1 MKIKRKIYWNLCLV
15 ALLTMVVSALI
26 TTLLLCQDLQTQ
38 MRQAVMTEVCYLE
51 SAMEVS
57 GEDYLSHLKSR
68 GDGNSVNR
76 ITWVDANGSVLYDSY
91 AGSESLENHK
101 DRPEIAAAL
110 KNGRGESVRTSRT
123 LAEQTYYY
131 AARLSDGSVIRVAS
145 TTKSALA
152 TVFHTVPVMIA
163 MAVLIVLGVL
173 ILAEFQTK
181 RIIAPINQMNP
192 DDPQA
197 GDVYDELAPLVR
209 RLEKQKETIRQQME
223 ILKEKQ
229 EEFSAITE
237 NMREGFLVVDSK
249 GDVMSY
255 NKSALKLLG
264 ISEGEEGMLSRH
276 GNAAWEEHTDP
287 GKEGALSQDLPA
299 NSQNTGTHN
308 DAERHKANVNIIS
321 INRSENFRR
330 VVDEA
335 LKGSHCEE
343 MLDVGNRH
351 YQIIANPVAE
361 SEERSGAV
369 VVILDV
375 TEQQGREELRRE
387 FTANVSHEL
396 KTPLTSISGYAEIMM
411 NGMVQPADMGRF
423 SGKIYKEAQRLI
435 TLVGDIIRLSQLDEE
450 KVQMEKSPV
459 DLHLLASDVVKR
471 LQDVAKKNQVTL
483 MLTGKPTVVNGN
495 PQILD
500 EMIYNL
506 CDNAIKY
513 NKPFGEVEVNV
524 AMIKDHPVLTVEDD
538 GIGIPPEDQERIFE
552 RFYRVDKSHS
562 RQIGGTGLGLSIV
575 KHGAIYHKAKVELK
589 SALGEGTTVRITF

>member
-38 MRQAVMTEVCYLE
+38 MRQAVMTEVRYLE

-91 AGSESLENHK
+91 ADSESLENHK

-110 KNGRGESVRTSRT
+110 KNGHGESVRTSRT

-131 AARLSDGSVIRVAS
+131 AARLTDGSVIRVAS

-276 GNAAWEEHTDP
+276 GNAAWEEHEKTD
-287 GKEGALSQDLPA
+287 
-299 NSQNTGTHN
+299 
-308 DAERHKANVNIIS
+308 ANVNIIS

>member
-38 MRQAVMTEVCYLE
+38 MRQAVMTEVRYLE

-57 GEDYLSHLKSR
+57 GKDYLVHLKSR

-91 AGSESLENHK
+91 ADSESLENHK

-276 GNAAWEEHTDP
+276 GNAAWEEHEKTD
-287 GKEGALSQDLPA
+287 
-299 NSQNTGTHN
+299 
-308 DAERHKANVNIIS
+308 ANVNIIS

-589 SALGEGTTVRITF
+589 SAPGEGTTVRITF

>member
-1 MKIKRKIYWNLCLV
+1 MKIKRTIYWNVCLA

-26 TTLLLCQDLQTQ
+26 TALLLCQDLQTQ
-38 MRQAVMTEVCYLE
+38 MRQSVMTEVRYLE
-51 SAMEVS
+51 SAMDVS
-57 GEDYLSHLKSR
+57 GAEYLDHLKSR
-68 GDGNSVNR
+68 GDGNSINR
-76 ITWVDANGSVLYDSY
+76 ITWVSPDGQVLYDSY
-91 AGSESLENHK
+91 ADSESLENHK

-110 KNGRGESVRTSRT
+110 KNGRGESVRSSST

-131 AARLSDGSVIRVAS
+131 AARLNDGSVIRVAS
-145 TTKSALA
+145 TTRSGLA
-152 TVFHTVPVMIA
+152 TVVHTVPLMIA
-163 MAVLIVLGVL
+163 MAILIVLGVL
-173 ILAEFQTK
+173 VVAEFQTK
-181 RIIAPINQMNP
+181 RIVAPINRMNP
-192 DDPQA
+192 DDPQVNE
-197 GDVYDELAPLVR
+197 VYDELAPLVR
-209 RLEKQKETIRQQME
+209 RLQKQKETIRQQMK
-223 ILKEKQ
+223 ILKERQ
-229 EEFSAITE
+229 EEFTAITE

-255 NKSALKLLG
+255 NKSAFKLLG
-264 ISEGEEGMLSRH
+264 IATNPGSAPIKQWSDLTDKNLETGSETAPVSTTPS
-276 GNAAWEEHTDP
+276 NI
-287 GKEGALSQDLPA
+287 
-299 NSQNTGTHN
+299 
-308 DAERHKANVNIIS
+308 NIIS
-321 INRSENFRR
+321 LNRSENFRQA
-330 VVDEA
+330 VDGA
-335 LKGSHCEE
+335 LQGVRTER

-361 SEERSGAV
+361 SEEKSGAV
-369 VVILDV
+369 VVILDM
-375 TEQQGREELRRE
+375 TEQQSREELRRE

-411 NGMVQPADMGRF
+411 NGLVQPADMSRF
-423 SGKIYKEAQRLI
+423 SGKIYQEAQRLI

-450 KVQMEKSPV
+450 KIQLEKSPV

-471 LQDVAKKNQVTL
+471 LQDVAKKNQITL

-524 AMIKDHPVLTVEDD
+524 ATIKDHPVLTVEDD
-538 GIGIPPEDQERIFE
+538 GIGIPIDDQERIFE

-589 SALGEGTTVRITF
+589 SALGEGTTVRVVF

>member
-38 MRQAVMTEVCYLE
+38 MRQAVMTEVRYLE

-91 AGSESLENHK
+91 ADSESLENHK

-110 KNGRGESVRTSRT
+110 KNGHGESVRTSRT

-276 GNAAWEEHTDP
+276 GNAAWEEHEKTD
-287 GKEGALSQDLPA
+287 
-299 NSQNTGTHN
+299 
-308 DAERHKANVNIIS
+308 ANVNIIS

-483 MLTGKPTVVNGN
+483 MLTGKTTVVNGN

-538 GIGIPPEDQERIFE
+538 GIGIQPEDQERIFE

-589 SALGEGTTVRITF
+589 SAPGEGTTVRITF

>member
-15 ALLTMVVSALI
+15 ALLAMALSALI
-26 TTLLLCQDLQTQ
+26 TALLLCQDLQTQ
-38 MRQAVMTEVCYLE
+38 MRQSVMTEVRYLE
-51 SAMEVS
+51 SAMDVS
-57 GEDYLSHLKSR
+57 GEEYLAHLKSR

-76 ITWVDANGSVLYDSY
+76 ITWVSPDGEVLYDSF
-91 AGSESLENHK
+91 ADSESLDNHK

-110 KNGRGESVRTSRT
+110 KNGRGESVRTSHT

-131 AARLSDGSVIRVAS
+131 AARLDDGSVIRVAS

-152 TVFHTVPVMIA
+152 TVVHTIPVMIA
-163 MAVLIVLGVL
+163 MGILIVLGVL

-181 RIIAPINQMNP
+181 RIVAPINEMDP
-192 DDPQA
+192 DDPKA
-197 GDVYDELAPLVR
+197 GEVYDELAPLVR

-223 ILKEKQ
+223 ILREKQ
-229 EEFSAITE
+229 EEFTAITE
-237 NMREGFLVVDSK
+237 NMREGFIVVDSK

-264 ISEGEEGMLSRH
+264 IPAEQADGHDYSVGAA
-276 GNAAWEEHTDP
+276 GNA
-287 GKEGALSQDLPA
+287 GAGQ
-299 NSQNTGTHN
+299 
-308 DAERHKANVNIIS
+308 RANVNIIS
-321 INRSENFRR
+321 LNRSENFRQ
-330 VVDEA
+330 VVDGA
-335 LKGSHCEE
+335 LKGTHCEQ

-351 YQIIANPVAE
+351 YQIMANPVAE
-361 SEERSGAV
+361 SNGRSGAV

-375 TEQQGREELRRE
+375 TEQQSREELRRE

-411 NGMVQPADMGRF
+411 NGLVQPSDMGRF
-423 SGKIYKEAQRLI
+423 SGKIYQEAQRLI

-450 KVQMEKSPV
+450 KVQLEKRPV
-459 DLHLLASDVVKR
+459 DLHMIASDVVKR
-471 LQDVAKKNQVTL
+471 LQDVAKKNQITL
-483 MLTGKPTVVNGN
+483 MMTGKPTVVNGN

-524 AMIKDHPVLTVEDD
+524 ATIKDHQVLTVEDD
-538 GIGIPPEDQERIFE
+538 GIGIPVDDQERIFE

-589 SALGEGTTVRITF
+589 SALGEGTTVRIVF

>member
-38 MRQAVMTEVCYLE
+38 MRQAVMTEVRYLE

-57 GEDYLSHLKSR
+57 GKDYLVHLKSR

-76 ITWVDANGSVLYDSY
+76 ITWVDENGSVLYDSY
-91 AGSESLENHK
+91 ADSESLENHK

-131 AARLSDGSVIRVAS
+131 AARLTDGSVIRVAS

-152 TVFHTVPVMIA
+152 TVFHTVPIMIA
-163 MAVLIVLGVL
+163 MAILIVLGVL

-264 ISEGEEGMLSRH
+264 IPEGEEGMLSRH

-287 GKEGALSQDLPA
+287 GKEGTLSQDLPA

>member
-38 MRQAVMTEVCYLE
+38 MRQAVMTEVRYLE

-91 AGSESLENHK
+91 ADSESLENHK

-181 RIIAPINQMNP
+181 RIISPINQMNP

-276 GNAAWEEHTDP
+276 GNAAWEEHEKTD
-287 GKEGALSQDLPA
+287 
-299 NSQNTGTHN
+299 
-308 DAERHKANVNIIS
+308 ANVNIIS

-450 KVQMEKSPV
+450 KVQMQKSPV

-589 SALGEGTTVRITF
+589 SAPGEGTTVRITF

>member
-1 MKIKRKIYWNLCLV
+1 M
-15 ALLTMVVSALI
+15 
-26 TTLLLCQDLQTQ
+26 
-38 MRQAVMTEVCYLE
+38 
-51 SAMEVS
+51 
-57 GEDYLSHLKSR
+57 
-68 GDGNSVNR
+68 
-76 ITWVDANGSVLYDSY
+76 
-91 AGSESLENHK
+91 
-101 DRPEIAAAL
+101 
-110 KNGRGESVRTSRT
+110 
-123 LAEQTYYY
+123 
-131 AARLSDGSVIRVAS
+131 AS

-276 GNAAWEEHTDP
+276 GNAAWEEHEKTD
-287 GKEGALSQDLPA
+287 
-299 NSQNTGTHN
+299 
-308 DAERHKANVNIIS
+308 ANVNIIS

-589 SALGEGTTVRITF
+589 SAPGEGTTVRITF

>member
-15 ALLTMVVSALI
+15 ALLAMAVSALI
-26 TTLLLCQDLQTQ
+26 TALLLCQDLQTQ
-38 MRQAVMTEVCYLE
+38 MRQSVVTEVRYLE

-57 GEDYLSHLKSR
+57 GADYLEHLKSR

-76 ITWVDANGSVLYDSY
+76 ITWVNPDGEVLYDSF
-91 AGSESLENHK
+91 ADSESLENHK

-110 KNGRGESVRTSRT
+110 KNGRGESVRTSNT

-131 AARLSDGSVIRVAS
+131 AVRLSDGSVIRVAS

-152 TVFHTVPVMIA
+152 TVVHTIPVMIA
-163 MAVLIVLGVL
+163 MGILIVLGVL

-181 RIIAPINQMNP
+181 RIVAPINEMDP
-192 DDPQA
+192 DDPKA
-197 GDVYDELAPLVR
+197 GEVYDELAPLVR

-223 ILKEKQ
+223 TLREKQ
-229 EEFSAITE
+229 EEFTTITE
-237 NMREGFLVVDSK
+237 NMREGFIVVDSK

-264 ISEGEEGMLSRH
+264 IPVEQADDH
-276 GNAAWEEHTDP
+276 
-287 GKEGALSQDLPA
+287 Q
-299 NSQNTGTHN
+299 
-308 DAERHKANVNIIS
+308 ANVNIIS
-321 INRSENFRR
+321 LNRSANFRQ
-330 VVDEA
+330 VVDGA
-335 LKGSHCEE
+335 LKGTHCEQ

-361 SEERSGAV
+361 SNGRSGAV

-375 TEQQGREELRRE
+375 TEQQSREELRRE

-411 NGMVQPADMGRF
+411 NGLVQPEDMGRF
-423 SGKIYKEAQRLI
+423 SGKIYQEAQRLI

-450 KVQMEKSPV
+450 KVQMEKRPV
-459 DLHLLASDVVKR
+459 DLHMIASDVVKR
-471 LQDVAKKNQVTL
+471 LQDVAKKNQITL

-524 AMIKDHPVLTVEDD
+524 ATIKDHPVLTVEDD
-538 GIGIPPEDQERIFE
+538 GIGIPIDDQERIFE

-589 SALGEGTTVRITF
+589 SALGEGTTVRIVF

>member
-38 MRQAVMTEVCYLE
+38 MRQAVMTEVRYLE

-91 AGSESLENHK
+91 ADSESLENHK

-110 KNGRGESVRTSRT
+110 KNGHGESVRTSRT

-264 ISEGEEGMLSRH
+264 IPEGEEGMLSRH
-276 GNAAWEEHTDP
+276 GNAAWEEHEKTD
-287 GKEGALSQDLPA
+287 
-299 NSQNTGTHN
+299 
-308 DAERHKANVNIIS
+308 ANVNIIS

-330 VVDEA
+330 VVNEA

-589 SALGEGTTVRITF
+589 SAPGEGTTVRITF

>member
-1 MKIKRKIYWNLCLV
+1 MKIKKKIYWNLSLV
-15 ALLTMVVSALI
+15 ALLAMVVSALI
-26 TTLLLCQDLQTQ
+26 TALLLCQDLQTQ
-38 MRQAVMTEVCYLE
+38 MRQAVMTEVRYLE

-76 ITWVDANGSVLYDSY
+76 ITWVNSDGEVLYDSF
-91 AGSESLENHK
+91 ADSESLENHK

-152 TVFHTVPVMIA
+152 TVFHTIPIMIA
-163 MAVLIVLGVL
+163 MAILIVLGVL
-173 ILAEFQTK
+173 ILAELQTK
-181 RIIAPINQMNP
+181 RIIAPINEMDP
-192 DDPQA
+192 DNPQA
-197 GDVYDELAPLVR
+197 GEVYDELAPLVR

-237 NMREGFLVVDSK
+237 NMREGFIVVDSK

-264 ISEGEEGMLSRH
+264 IQSQEG
-276 GNAAWEEHTDP
+276 T
-287 GKEGALSQDLPA
+287 
-299 NSQNTGTHN
+299 
-308 DAERHKANVNIIS
+308 VNIIS
-321 INRSENFRR
+321 LNRSHSFRE

-335 LKGSHCEE
+335 IKGKHCER

-361 SEERSGAV
+361 SEARSGAV

-375 TEQQGREELRRE
+375 TEQQSREELRRE

-411 NGMVQPADMGRF
+411 NGLVQPADMGRF
-423 SGKIYKEAQRLI
+423 SGKIYQEAQRLI

-450 KVQMEKSPV
+450 KVSMEKVPV
-459 DLHLLASDVVKR
+459 DLHLIATDVVKR
-471 LQDVAKKNQVTL
+471 LQDVAKKNQVTVTV
-483 MLTGKPTVVNGN
+483 TGKPTVVTGN
-495 PQILD
+495 AQILD

-513 NKPFGEVEVNV
+513 NRPFGEVEVNV
-524 AMIKDHPVLTVEDD
+524 AMVKDHPVLTVEDD
-538 GIGIPPEDQERIFE
+538 GIGIPQEDQERIFE

-575 KHGAIYHKAKVELK
+575 KHGAIYHKANVELK
-589 SALGEGTTVRITF
+589 STLGEGTTVRIIF

>member
-38 MRQAVMTEVCYLE
+38 MRQAVMTEVRYLE

-91 AGSESLENHK
+91 ADSESLENHK

-264 ISEGEEGMLSRH
+264 IPEGEEGMLSRH
-276 GNAAWEEHTDP
+276 GNAAWEEHEKTD
-287 GKEGALSQDLPA
+287 
-299 NSQNTGTHN
+299 
-308 DAERHKANVNIIS
+308 ANVNIIS

-330 VVDEA
+330 VVNEA

-589 SALGEGTTVRITF
+589 SAPGEGTTVWITF

>member
-38 MRQAVMTEVCYLE
+38 MRQAVMTEVRYLE

-91 AGSESLENHK
+91 ADSESLENHK

-276 GNAAWEEHTDP
+276 GNAAWEEHEKAD
-287 GKEGALSQDLPA
+287 
-299 NSQNTGTHN
+299 
-308 DAERHKANVNIIS
+308 ANVNIIS

-330 VVDEA
+330 VVNEA

-589 SALGEGTTVRITF
+589 SAPGEGTTVRITF

>member
-1 MKIKRKIYWNLCLV
+1 MKIKRNIYWNLCLV

-38 MRQAVMTEVCYLE
+38 MRQAVMTEVRYLE

-276 GNAAWEEHTDP
+276 GNDGNAAWEEHEKTD
-287 GKEGALSQDLPA
+287 
-299 NSQNTGTHN
+299 
-308 DAERHKANVNIIS
+308 ANVNIIS

-589 SALGEGTTVRITF
+589 SAPGEGTTVRITF

>member
-38 MRQAVMTEVCYLE
+38 MRQAVMTEVRYLE

-276 GNAAWEEHTDP
+276 GNDGNAAWEEHEKTD
-287 GKEGALSQDLPA
+287 
-299 NSQNTGTHN
+299 
-308 DAERHKANVNIIS
+308 ANVNIIS

-375 TEQQGREELRRE
+375 TEQQGREELRR
-387 FTANVSHEL
+387 V
-396 KTPLTSISGYAEIMM
+396 
-411 NGMVQPADMGRF
+411 
-423 SGKIYKEAQRLI
+423 
-435 TLVGDIIRLSQLDEE
+435 
-450 KVQMEKSPV
+450 
-459 DLHLLASDVVKR
+459 
-471 LQDVAKKNQVTL
+471 
-483 MLTGKPTVVNGN
+483 
-495 PQILD
+495 
-500 EMIYNL
+500 
-506 CDNAIKY
+506 
-513 NKPFGEVEVNV
+513 
-524 AMIKDHPVLTVEDD
+524 
-538 GIGIPPEDQERIFE
+538 
-552 RFYRVDKSHS
+552 
-562 RQIGGTGLGLSIV
+562 
-575 KHGAIYHKAKVELK
+575 
-589 SALGEGTTVRITF
+589 

>member
-38 MRQAVMTEVCYLE
+38 MRQAVMTEVRYLE

-91 AGSESLENHK
+91 ADSESLENHK

-131 AARLSDGSVIRVAS
+131 AARLTDGSVIRVAS

-276 GNAAWEEHTDP
+276 GNAAWEEHEKTD
-287 GKEGALSQDLPA
+287 
-299 NSQNTGTHN
+299 
-308 DAERHKANVNIIS
+308 ANVNIIS

>member
-15 ALLTMVVSALI
+15 ALLAMAVSALI
-26 TTLLLCQDLQTQ
+26 TALLLCQDLQTQ
-38 MRQAVMTEVCYLE
+38 MRQSVVTEVRYLE

-57 GEDYLSHLKSR
+57 GADYLDHLKSR

-76 ITWVDANGSVLYDSY
+76 ITWVSPDGEVLYDSF
-91 AGSESLENHK
+91 ADSESLENHK

-131 AARLSDGSVIRVAS
+131 AVRLGDGSVIRVAS

-152 TVFHTVPVMIA
+152 TVVHTIPVMIA
-163 MAVLIVLGVL
+163 MAILIVMGVL
-173 ILAEFQTK
+173 ILAELQTK
-181 RIIAPINQMNP
+181 RIVAPINAMDP

-197 GDVYDELAPLVR
+197 DTVYDELAPLVR

-223 ILKEKQ
+223 ILREKQ
-229 EEFSAITE
+229 EEFTTITE
-237 NMREGFLVVDSK
+237 NMREGFIVVDSK

-264 ISEGEEGMLSRH
+264 IPMEQAA
-276 GNAAWEEHTDP
+276 GNAGMGHR
-287 GKEGALSQDLPA
+287 
-299 NSQNTGTHN
+299 TGSTETATGHQ
-308 DAERHKANVNIIS
+308 ANVNIIS
-321 INRSENFRR
+321 LNRSENFRQ
-330 VVDEA
+330 VVDGA
-335 LKGSHCEE
+335 LKGTHCEQ

-361 SEERSGAV
+361 SNGRSGAV

-375 TEQQGREELRRE
+375 TEQQSREELRRE

-411 NGMVQPADMGRF
+411 NGLVQPADMGRF
-423 SGKIYKEAQRLI
+423 SGKIYQEAQRLI

-459 DLHLLASDVVKR
+459 DLHMIASDVVKR
-471 LQDVAKKNQVTL
+471 LQDVAKKNQITL

-524 AMIKDHPVLTVEDD
+524 ATIKDHPVLTVEDD
-538 GIGIPPEDQERIFE
+538 GIGIPVDDQERIFE

-589 SALGEGTTVRITF
+589 SALGEGTTVRIVF

>member
-1 MKIKRKIYWNLCLV
+1 MKIKRKIYRNLCLV

-26 TTLLLCQDLQTQ
+26 TALLLCQDLQTQ
-38 MRQAVMTEVCYLE
+38 MRQSVMTEVRYLE
-51 SAMEVS
+51 SAMDVS

-76 ITWVDANGSVLYDSY
+76 ITWVSPDGEVLYDSF
-91 AGSESLENHK
+91 ADSESLENHK

-131 AARLSDGSVIRVAS
+131 AARLDDGSVIRVAS
-145 TTKSALA
+145 TTRSALA
-152 TVFHTVPVMIA
+152 TVFHTIPVMIA
-163 MAVLIVLGVL
+163 MAILIVMGVL

-181 RIIAPINQMNP
+181 RIVAPINGMDP
-192 DDPQA
+192 DDPKA
-197 GDVYDELAPLVR
+197 DTVYDELAPLVR

-223 ILKEKQ
+223 TLREKQ
-229 EEFSAITE
+229 EEFTTITE
-237 NMREGFLVVDSK
+237 NMREGFIVVDSK

-255 NKSALKLLG
+255 NRSALKLLG
-264 ISEGEEGMLSRH
+264 IPAEQAAGHDHSAGTA
-276 GNAAWEEHTDP
+276 GNADMGQQAGSTE
-287 GKEGALSQDLPA
+287 
-299 NSQNTGTHN
+299 TGTSHP
-308 DAERHKANVNIIS
+308 ANVNIIS
-321 INRSENFRR
+321 LNRSENFRQ
-330 VVDEA
+330 VVDGA
-335 LKGSHCEE
+335 LKGTHCEQ

-361 SEERSGAV
+361 SNGRSGAV

-375 TEQQGREELRRE
+375 TEQQSREELRRE

-411 NGMVQPADMGRF
+411 NGLVQPTDMGRF
-423 SGKIYKEAQRLI
+423 SGKIYQEAQRLI

-459 DLHLLASDVVKR
+459 DLHMIASDVVKR
-471 LQDVAKKNQVTL
+471 LQDVAKKNQITL

-524 AMIKDHPVLTVEDD
+524 ATIKDHPVLTVEDD
-538 GIGIPPEDQERIFE
+538 GIGIPIDDQERIFE

-589 SALGEGTTVRITF
+589 SALGEGTTVRIVF

>member
-38 MRQAVMTEVCYLE
+38 MRQAVMTEVRYLE

-91 AGSESLENHK
+91 ADSESLENHK

-110 KNGRGESVRTSRT
+110 KNGRGESVRTSHT

-264 ISEGEEGMLSRH
+264 IPEGEEGMLSRH
-276 GNAAWEEHTDP
+276 GNAAWEEHEKTD
-287 GKEGALSQDLPA
+287 
-299 NSQNTGTHN
+299 
-308 DAERHKANVNIIS
+308 ANVNIIS

-330 VVDEA
+330 VVNEA

-471 LQDVAKKNQVTL
+471 LQDVAKKNQITL

-524 AMIKDHPVLTVEDD
+524 SVAKEHPVLTVEDD
-538 GIGIPPEDQERIFE
+538 GIGIPVDDQARIFE

-589 SALGEGTTVRITF
+589 SALGEGTTVRIVF

>member
-38 MRQAVMTEVCYLE
+38 MRQAVMTEVRYLE

-91 AGSESLENHK
+91 ADSESLENHK

-110 KNGRGESVRTSRT
+110 KNGHGESVRTSRT
-123 LAEQTYYY
+123 LAEQTSYY

-229 EEFSAITE
+229 EEFSVITE

-276 GNAAWEEHTDP
+276 GNATWEEHEKAD
-287 GKEGALSQDLPA
+287 
-299 NSQNTGTHN
+299 
-308 DAERHKANVNIIS
+308 ANVNIIS

-524 AMIKDHPVLTVEDD
+524 AMIKEHPVLTVEDD

-562 RQIGGTGLGLSIV
+562 RQIGGTGL
-575 KHGAIYHKAKVELK
+575 
-589 SALGEGTTVRITF
+589 

>member
-38 MRQAVMTEVCYLE
+38 MRQAVMTEVRYLE

-264 ISEGEEGMLSRH
+264 IPEGEEGMLSRH

>member
-38 MRQAVMTEVCYLE
+38 MRQAVMTEVRYLE

-276 GNAAWEEHTDP
+276 GNAAWEEHEKTD
-287 GKEGALSQDLPA
+287 
-299 NSQNTGTHN
+299 
-308 DAERHKANVNIIS
+308 ANVNIIS

-589 SALGEGTTVRITF
+589 SAPGEGTTVRITF

>member
-38 MRQAVMTEVCYLE
+38 MRQAVMTEVRYLE

-57 GEDYLSHLKSR
+57 GKDYLVHLKSR
-68 GDGNSVNR
+68 GDGNSINR
-76 ITWVDANGSVLYDSY
+76 ITWVDENGSVLYDSY
-91 AGSESLENHK
+91 ADSESLENHK

-264 ISEGEEGMLSRH
+264 IPEGEEGMLSRH
-276 GNAAWEEHTDP
+276 GNAAWEEHEKTD
-287 GKEGALSQDLPA
+287 
-299 NSQNTGTHN
+299 
-308 DAERHKANVNIIS
+308 ANVNIIS

-335 LKGSHCEE
+335 LKGNHCEE

-589 SALGEGTTVRITF
+589 SAPGEGTTVRITF

>member
-1 MKIKRKIYWNLCLV
+1 MKIKRKIYRNLCLV
-15 ALLTMVVSALI
+15 ALLAMALSALI
-26 TTLLLCQDLQTQ
+26 TALLLCQDLQTQ
-38 MRQAVMTEVCYLE
+38 MRQSVMTEVRYLE
-51 SAMEVS
+51 SAMDVS
-57 GEDYLSHLKSR
+57 GEEYLAHLKSR

-76 ITWVDANGSVLYDSY
+76 ITWVSPDGEVLYDSF
-91 AGSESLENHK
+91 ADSESLENHK

-110 KNGRGESVRTSRT
+110 KNGRGESVRTSHT

-131 AARLSDGSVIRVAS
+131 AARLDDGSVIRVAS

-152 TVFHTVPVMIA
+152 TVVHTIPVMIA
-163 MAVLIVLGVL
+163 MGILIVLGVL

-181 RIIAPINQMNP
+181 RIVAPINEMDP
-192 DDPQA
+192 DDPKA
-197 GDVYDELAPLVR
+197 GEVYDELAPLVR

-223 ILKEKQ
+223 ILREKQ
-229 EEFSAITE
+229 EEFTAITE
-237 NMREGFLVVDSK
+237 NMREGFIVVDSK

-264 ISEGEEGMLSRH
+264 IPAEQADGHDYSVGAA
-276 GNAAWEEHTDP
+276 GNA
-287 GKEGALSQDLPA
+287 GAGHQ
-299 NSQNTGTHN
+299 T
-308 DAERHKANVNIIS
+308 NVNIIS
-321 INRSENFRR
+321 LNRSETFRQ
-330 VVDEA
+330 VVDGA
-335 LKGSHCEE
+335 LKGTHCEQ

-351 YQIIANPVAE
+351 YQIMANPVTE
-361 SEERSGAV
+361 SNGRSGAV

-375 TEQQGREELRRE
+375 TEQQSREELRRE

-411 NGMVQPADMGRF
+411 NGLVQPSDMGRF
-423 SGKIYKEAQRLI
+423 SGKIYQEAQRLI

-450 KVQMEKSPV
+450 KVQLEKRPV
-459 DLHLLASDVVKR
+459 DLHMIASDVVRR
-471 LQDVAKKNQVTL
+471 LQDVAKKNQITL
-483 MLTGKPTVVNGN
+483 MMTGKPTVVNGN

-524 AMIKDHPVLTVEDD
+524 ATIKDHPVLTVEDD
-538 GIGIPPEDQERIFE
+538 GIGIPVDDQERIFE

-589 SALGEGTTVRITF
+589 SALGEGTTVRIVF

>member
-38 MRQAVMTEVCYLE
+38 MRQAVMTEVRYLE

-91 AGSESLENHK
+91 ADSESLENHK

-110 KNGRGESVRTSRT
+110 KNGHGESVRTSRT

-276 GNAAWEEHTDP
+276 GNAAWEEHEKKD
-287 GKEGALSQDLPA
+287 
-299 NSQNTGTHN
+299 
-308 DAERHKANVNIIS
+308 ANVNIIS

-589 SALGEGTTVRITF
+589 SAPGEGTTVRITF